1 VSVFDRISKVIN
13 TPYAR
18 RKYMTMKPD
27 KNLIAQLLEEEQ
39 KEVLKTS
46 LGNFLKEADDVG
58 YNYFFKDII
67 KKVIIARL
75 QKKGLLDEY
84 NNT

>member
-1 VSVFDRISKVIN
+1 MSVFDRVSKVIY

-18 RKYMTMKPD
+18 KKYMIIKLD
-27 KNLIAQLLEEEQ
+27 NLIEDEHR
-39 KEVLKTS
+39 EVLTTP
-46 LGNFLKEADDVG
+46 LGDFLKEADDIG

-75 QKKGLLDEY
+75 QKKGLLDDY

>member
-1 VSVFDRISKVIN
+1 
-13 TPYAR
+13 
-18 RKYMTMKPD
+18 MK
-27 KNLIAQLLEEEQ
+27 LEELVNSEHD
-39 KEVLKTS
+39 EVLKTS
-46 LGNFLKEADDVG
+46 LKDFLKEADDVG

-67 KKVIIARL
+67 KKVIISRL

>member
-1 VSVFDRISKVIN
+1 
-13 TPYAR
+13 
-18 RKYMTMKPD
+18 MKI
-27 KNLIAQLLEEEQ
+27 KLEELINSEHD
-39 KEVLKTS
+39 EVLETS
-46 LGNFLKEADDVG
+46 LKDFLKEADDVG

>member
-1 VSVFDRISKVIN
+1 LSVFNRISKVIN
-13 TPYAR
+13 TPYAKE
-18 RKYMTMKPD
+18 KYMKMK
-27 KNLIAQLLEEEQ
+27 LEELVNSEHD
-39 KEVLKTS
+39 EVLKIS
-46 LGNFLKEADDVG
+46 LKDFLKEADDVG

-67 KKVIIARL
+67 KKVIISRL

>member
-1 VSVFDRISKVIN
+1 MSVFDRINKVIN
-13 TPYAR
+13 TPYAKE
-18 RKYMTMKPD
+18 KYMKMK
-27 KNLIAQLLEEEQ
+27 LEELVNSEHD
-39 KEVLKTS
+39 EVLKAS
-46 LGNFLKEADDVG
+46 LKDFLKEADDVG

-67 KKVIIARL
+67 KKVIISRL

>member
-13 TPYAR
+13 TPYAKE
-18 RKYMTMKPD
+18 KYMKMK
-27 KNLIAQLLEEEQ
+27 LEELIN
-39 KEVLKTS
+39 KEHDEVIKIPLKD
-46 LGNFLKEADDVG
+46 FLKEADEVG

>member
-1 VSVFDRISKVIN
+1 VSK
-13 TPYAR
+13 
-18 RKYMTMKPD
+18 
-27 KNLIAQLLEEEQ
+27 LEDLVNAEH

-46 LGNFLKEADDVG
+46 LDDFLKEANDIG
-58 YNYFFKDII
+58 YSYFFKDII

-75 QKKGLLDEY
+75 QKKGLLDDY

>member
-1 VSVFDRISKVIN
+1 
-13 TPYAR
+13 
-18 RKYMTMKPD
+18 MKPD

-46 LGNFLKEADDVG
+46 LGNFLKEADDIG

>member
-1 VSVFDRISKVIN
+1 LSVFDRINKVIN
-13 TPYAR
+13 TPYAKE
-18 RKYMTMKPD
+18 KYMKIKLD
-27 KNLIAQLLEEEQ
+27 SLIEEEHR
-39 KEVLKTS
+39 EVLKTP
-46 LGNFLKEADDVG
+46 LGDFLKEADDIG

-75 QKKGLLDEY
+75 QKKGLLDDY

>member
-1 VSVFDRISKVIN
+1 VGTFDRISKVIN
-13 TPYAR
+13 TPYA
-18 RKYMTMKPD
+18 KEKHMKI
-27 KNLIAQLLEEEQ
+27 KLEELINSEHD
-39 KEVLKTS
+39 EVLKTP
-46 LGNFLKEADDVG
+46 LKDFLKEADDVG

>member
-1 VSVFDRISKVIN
+1 
-13 TPYAR
+13 
-18 RKYMTMKPD
+18 MKI
-27 KNLIAQLLEEEQ
+27 KLEELINSEHN
-39 KEVLKTS
+39 EVLETS
-46 LGNFLKEADDVG
+46 LKDFLKEADEVG

>member
-1 VSVFDRISKVIN
+1 LSVFNRISKVIN
-13 TPYAR
+13 TPYAKE
-18 RKYMTMKPD
+18 KYMKMK
-27 KNLIAQLLEEEQ
+27 LEKLVNSEHD
-39 KEVLKTS
+39 EVLKIS
-46 LGNFLKEADDVG
+46 LKDFLKEADDVG

-67 KKVIIARL
+67 KKVIISRL

>member
-1 VSVFDRISKVIN
+1 
-13 TPYAR
+13 
-18 RKYMTMKPD
+18 MKM
-27 KNLIAQLLEEEQ
+27 KLEELVNSEHD
-39 KEVLKTS
+39 EVLKIS
-46 LGNFLKEADDVG
+46 LKDFLKEADDVG

-67 KKVIIARL
+67 KKVIISRL

>member
-1 VSVFDRISKVIN
+1 LSIFNRISKVIN
-13 TPYAR
+13 TPYAKE
-18 RKYMTMKPD
+18 KYMKMK
-27 KNLIAQLLEEEQ
+27 LEELVNSEHD
-39 KEVLKTS
+39 EVLKTS
-46 LGNFLKEADDVG
+46 LKDFLKEADDVG

-67 KKVIIARL
+67 KKVIISRL

>member
-1 VSVFDRISKVIN
+1 VSIFSRIDKVIN

-18 RKYMTMKPD
+18 RKYMKIKLD
-27 KNLIAQLLEEEQ
+27 NLIEDEHG
-39 KEVLKTS
+39 EVLKTP
-46 LGNFLKEADDVG
+46 LGDFLKEADDIG
-58 YNYFFKDII
+58 YSYFFKDII

-75 QKKGLLDEY
+75 QKKGLLDDY

>member
-1 VSVFDRISKVIN
+1 MSVFNRISKVIN
-13 TPYAR
+13 TPYAKE
-18 RKYMTMKPD
+18 KYMKMK
-27 KNLIAQLLEEEQ
+27 LEKLVNSEHD
-39 KEVLKTS
+39 EVLKIS
-46 LGNFLKEADDVG
+46 LKDFLKEADDVG

-67 KKVIIARL
+67 KKVIISRL

>member
-1 VSVFDRISKVIN
+1 MSVFDRINKVIN
-13 TPYAR
+13 TPYTKE
-18 RKYMTMKPD
+18 KYMKMK
-27 KNLIAQLLEEEQ
+27 LEELVNSEHD
-39 KEVLKTS
+39 EVLKAS
-46 LGNFLKEADDVG
+46 LKDFLKEADDVG

-67 KKVIIARL
+67 KKVIISRL

>member
-1 VSVFDRISKVIN
+1 MSVFDRISKVIN
-13 TPYAR
+13 TPYAKE
-18 RKYMTMKPD
+18 KYMKMK
-27 KNLIAQLLEEEQ
+27 LEELVNSEHD
-39 KEVLKTS
+39 EVLKTS
-46 LGNFLKEADDVG
+46 LKDFLKEADDVG

-67 KKVIIARL
+67 KKVIISRL

>member
-1 VSVFDRISKVIN
+1 LSIFNRISKVIN
-13 TPYAR
+13 TPYAKE
-18 RKYMTMKPD
+18 KYMKMK
-27 KNLIAQLLEEEQ
+27 LEELVNSEHD
-39 KEVLKTS
+39 EVLKIS
-46 LGNFLKEADDVG
+46 LKDFLKEADDVG

-67 KKVIIARL
+67 KKVIISRL

>member
-1 VSVFDRISKVIN
+1 LSVFNRISKVIN
-13 TPYAR
+13 TPYAKE
-18 RKYMTMKPD
+18 KYMKMK
-27 KNLIAQLLEEEQ
+27 LEELVNSEHD
-39 KEVLKTS
+39 EVLKIS
-46 LGNFLKEADDVG
+46 LKDFLKEADDVG
-58 YNYFFKDII
+58 YNYFLKDII

>member
-1 VSVFDRISKVIN
+1 MSVFDRINKVIN
-13 TPYAR
+13 TPYAKE
-18 RKYMTMKPD
+18 KYMKMK
-27 KNLIAQLLEEEQ
+27 LEELVNSEHD
-39 KEVLKTS
+39 EVLKTS
-46 LGNFLKEADDVG
+46 LKDFLKEADDVG

-67 KKVIIARL
+67 KKVIISRL

>member
-1 VSVFDRISKVIN
+1 
-13 TPYAR
+13 
-18 RKYMTMKPD
+18 MKI
-27 KNLIAQLLEEEQ
+27 KLEELINSEHD
-39 KEVLKTS
+39 EVLETS
-46 LGNFLKEADDVG
+46 LKDFLKEADDVG

-67 KKVIIARL
+67 KKVIISRL

>member
-1 VSVFDRISKVIN
+1 LSVFDRINKVIN
-13 TPYAR
+13 TPYAKE
-18 RKYMTMKPD
+18 KYMKMK
-27 KNLIAQLLEEEQ
+27 LEELVNSEHD
-39 KEVLKTS
+39 EVLKTS
-46 LGNFLKEADDVG
+46 LKDFLKEADEVG

>member
-1 VSVFDRISKVIN
+1 MSVFDRISKVIN
-13 TPYAR
+13 TPYAKE
-18 RKYMTMKPD
+18 KYMKMK
-27 KNLIAQLLEEEQ
+27 LEELVNSEHD
-39 KEVLKTS
+39 EVLKAS
-46 LGNFLKEADDVG
+46 LKDFLKEADDVG

-67 KKVIIARL
+67 KKVIISRL

>member
-1 VSVFDRISKVIN
+1 MSIFNRISKVIN
-13 TPYAR
+13 TPYAKE
-18 RKYMTMKPD
+18 KYMKMK
-27 KNLIAQLLEEEQ
+27 LEELVNSEHD
-39 KEVLKTS
+39 EVLKIS
-46 LGNFLKEADDVG
+46 LKDFLKEADDVG

-67 KKVIIARL
+67 KKVIISRL

>member
-1 VSVFDRISKVIN
+1 LSVFNRISKVIN
-13 TPYAR
+13 TPYAKE
-18 RKYMTMKPD
+18 KYMKMK
-27 KNLIAQLLEEEQ
+27 LEELVNSEHD
-39 KEVLKTS
+39 EVLKTS
-46 LGNFLKEADDVG
+46 LKDFLKEADDVG

-67 KKVIIARL
+67 KKVIISRL

>member
-1 VSVFDRISKVIN
+1 MSVFNRISKVIN
-13 TPYAR
+13 TPYAKE
-18 RKYMTMKPD
+18 KYMKMK
-27 KNLIAQLLEEEQ
+27 LEELVNSEHD
-39 KEVLKTS
+39 EVLKTS
-46 LGNFLKEADDVG
+46 LKDFLKEADDVG

-67 KKVIIARL
+67 KKVIISRL

>member
-1 VSVFDRISKVIN
+1 MGTFDRISKVIN
-13 TPYAR
+13 TPYA
-18 RKYMTMKPD
+18 KEKHMKI
-27 KNLIAQLLEEEQ
+27 KLEELINSEHD
-39 KEVLKTS
+39 EVIKIPLKD
-46 LGNFLKEADDVG
+46 FLKEADDVG

-67 KKVIIARL
+67 KKVIISRL

>member
-1 VSVFDRISKVIN
+1 LSVFDRVSKVIN

-18 RKYMTMKPD
+18 KKYMKIKLD
-27 KNLIAQLLEEEQ
+27 NLIEDEHR
-39 KEVLKTS
+39 EVLKTP
-46 LGNFLKEADDVG
+46 LGDFLKEADDIG

-75 QKKGLLDEY
+75 QKKGLLDDY

>member
-1 VSVFDRISKVIN
+1 MSVFDRVSKVIN
-13 TPYAR
+13 TPYAKE
-18 RKYMTMKPD
+18 KYMKI
-27 KNLIAQLLEEEQ
+27 KLEELINSEHD
-39 KEVLKTS
+39 EVLETS
-46 LGNFLKEADDVG
+46 LKDFLKEADDVG

>member
-1 VSVFDRISKVIN
+1 MSVFNRISKVIN
-13 TPYAR
+13 TPYAKE
-18 RKYMTMKPD
+18 KYMKMK
-27 KNLIAQLLEEEQ
+27 LEELVNSEHD
-39 KEVLKTS
+39 EVLKIS
-46 LGNFLKEADDVG
+46 LKDFLKEADDVG

-67 KKVIIARL
+67 KKVIISRL